1 MLVLLFIQMKAY
13 MCVLPITP
21 GQSVSDSELVEL
33 YRAKIKQLQDMG
45 FGKTEKEL
53 ALLLHSSRGD
63 TQTACLSLMG
73 CT

>member
-1 MLVLLFIQMKAY
+1 M
-13 MCVLPITP
+13 
-21 GQSVSDSELVEL
+21 SDSELVEL